1 MMAVPSSMRCDV
13 ADLLVESEED
23 DDNVGFSEYGIQG
36 DTVNNFVTYSI
47 VFLNG
52 SYIMMYE
59 NTNLHIGDGQQC

>member
-1 MMAVPSSMRCDV
+1 MAVPSSMRCDV